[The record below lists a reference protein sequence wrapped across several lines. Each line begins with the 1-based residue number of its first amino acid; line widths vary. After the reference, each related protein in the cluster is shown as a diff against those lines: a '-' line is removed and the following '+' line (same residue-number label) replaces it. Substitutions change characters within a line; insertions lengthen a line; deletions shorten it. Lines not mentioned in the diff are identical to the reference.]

1 MQDGWVENKLYSTRF
16 LNGIKKIKM
25 PTFVSYTLLALLALS
40 LPVFAETGSVTNRDH
55 LSKAFQNAKRIGND
69 VYSIAGTKSK
79 SKEKGTDA
87 MLAELGDD
95 DVLVSIEGWD
105 TLKWGLL
112 RRHVEVL
119 CAGIANRPEM
129 RLEGNTAMRRIANQ
143 EILRKLLKEYLEHAV
158 LAVEAKRIGITV
170 KPEEFEKYR
179 AMAKE
184 GYAQRGET
192 GKALLSLME
201 SGESFY
207 EHNLTNALYWQAYKT
222 QELAPL
228 CQTDDKEI
236 EKMIRIRHSANVSCV
251 TTNLYKKTLIAE
263 IQKKLNGGMEFGE
276 AAEKWSDCESSLT
289 RGVVMD
295 AMEEHPERFEKGE
308 LPEAVEAALSQL
320 KEGETSGIIETP
332 TAWYIV
338 RLLKRNISKDD
349 EDSTVEIAQ
358 IMLEKEMLEPEFSP
372 AQARNYIETIKMRA
386 VLKATFYD
394 LVKKVKIDS
403 KIPLWDPAGSDASR
417 RRIKRIK

>member
-1 MQDGWVENKLYSTRF
+1 
-16 LNGIKKIKM
+16 M
-25 PTFVSYTLLALLALS
+25 PTSFPYTLLALLALS
-40 LPVFAETGSVTNRDH
+40 LPVFAETGSITNRDY
-55 LSKAFQNAKRIGND
+55 LSKAFQNAKRIDKD
-69 VYSIAGTKSK
+69 VYSITGTKSQR
-79 SKEKGTDA
+79 KEKSTDA

-105 TLKWGLL
+105 SLKWGLL

-119 CAGIANRPEM
+119 CAGLDNRPEM
-129 RLEGNTAMRRIANQ
+129 RMEGNSAMRKIANQ

-158 LAVEAKRIGITV
+158 FAVEAKRIGITV

-179 AMAKE
+179 AIARE

-192 GKALLSLME
+192 GKALLALME

-222 QELAPL
+222 QELVPL
-228 CQTDDKEI
+228 CGTDEAEI
-236 EKMIRIRHSANVSCV
+236 AKMIKIRHSANVGCV
-251 TTNLYKKTLIAE
+251 TTNLYKKALIAE
-263 IQKKLNGGMEFGE
+263 IQDKLKGGMEFGE

-289 RGVVMD
+289 RGVMMD
-295 AMEEHPERFEKGE
+295 AMDEHPERFEKGE
-308 LPEAVEAALSQL
+308 LPEAVEAALFGL

-332 TAWYIV
+332 TAWHIV
-338 RLLKRNISKDD
+338 RLLKRNVSKDD

-372 AQARNYIETIKMRA
+372 QQARKYIETIKMKA
-386 VLKATFYD
+386 LLKATFYD
-394 LVKKVKIDS
+394 LVTKVKIDS
-403 KIPLWDPAGSDASR
+403 KIPLWDSADSTR
-417 RRIKRIK
+417 RRRVKRIK